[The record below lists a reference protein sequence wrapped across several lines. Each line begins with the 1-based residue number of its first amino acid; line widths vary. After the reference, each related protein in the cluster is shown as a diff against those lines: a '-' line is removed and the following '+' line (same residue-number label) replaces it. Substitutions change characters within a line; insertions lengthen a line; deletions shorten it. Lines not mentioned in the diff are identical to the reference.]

1 MKENAK
7 TKWLNQMIFVGPAVL
22 LFLAF
27 VITPFLFSVVTSFS
41 KWNGVSNNFEWIGLQ
56 NYVKAFADS
65 DFLNSFVYTLKNT
78 VAVTL
83 LANGIGL
90 LFALAL
96 TSKIRGSSFFRAALV
111 LPNIMSGIVLGFIW
125 KFIFTK
131 GFPAL
136 GELLGFKFLQLSWL
150 GTPKTAFWGIVI
162 VTVWQMAGYVML
174 VYVAGILSVPDTVIE
189 SAYMDGAKNLQLIR
203 YIIFPYLKPSFLICF
218 FWTIS
223 KSLVTFDLP
232 FSLTQGG
239 PYKSTESLAIN
250 IYHEAFEKNN
260 YGYGSAKAILFFC
273 VVIIISALQVYMNN
287 RKEKEAE

>member
-1 MKENAK
+1 MKES
-7 TKWLNQMIFVGPAVL
+7 TRTRWMNQLIFIAPAVI
-22 LFLAF
+22 LFLTF
-27 VITPFLFSVVTSFS
+27 VIVPFLFSVVTSFS
-41 KWNGVSNNFEWIGLQ
+41 KWNGVSNNFQWIGLS
-56 NYVKAFADS
+56 NYLKAFGDK
-65 DFLNSFVYTLKNT
+65 DFINSFIYTIKNT
-78 VAVTL
+78 VAVTV

-96 TSKIRGSSFFRAALV
+96 TSKIRGSSFFRASLV
-111 LPNIMSGIVLGFIW
+111 LPNILSGIVLGFIW

-136 GELLGFKFLQLSWL
+136 GELTGIKFLQLSWL
-150 GTPKTAFWGIVI
+150 GTPATAFWGIVI
-162 VTVWQMAGYVML
+162 VSVWQMAGYVML

-189 SAYMDGAKNLQLIR
+189 SAYMDGAKNHQLIR
-203 YIIFPYLKPSFLICF
+203 YIIFPYLKSSFLICF

-260 YGYGSAKAILFFC
+260 YGYGSAKSILFFC
-273 VVIIISALQVYMNN
+273 VVIIISALQVYLNN
-287 RKEKEAE
+287 RKETEEE

>member
-1 MKENAK
+1 MKES
-7 TKWLNQMIFVGPAVL
+7 TRTRWMNQLIFIAPAVI
-22 LFLAF
+22 LFLTF
-27 VITPFLFSVVTSFS
+27 VIVPFLFSVVTSFS
-41 KWNGVSNNFEWIGLQ
+41 KWNGVSNNFQWIGLS
-56 NYVKAFADS
+56 NYLKAFGDK
-65 DFLNSFVYTLKNT
+65 DFINSFIYTIKNT
-78 VAVTL
+78 VAVTV

-96 TSKIRGSSFFRAALV
+96 TSKIRGSSFFRASLV
-111 LPNIMSGIVLGFIW
+111 LPNILSGIVLGFIW
-125 KFIFTK
+125 KFIFIK

-136 GELLGFKFLQLSWL
+136 GELTGIKFLQLSWL
-150 GTPKTAFWGIVI
+150 GTPGTAFWGIVI
-162 VTVWQMAGYVML
+162 VSVWQMAGYVML

-189 SAYMDGAKNLQLIR
+189 SAYMDGAKNHQLIR

-260 YGYGSAKAILFFC
+260 YGYGSAKSILFFC
-273 VVIIISALQVYMNN
+273 VVIIISALQVYLNN
-287 RKEKEAE
+287 RDRKSVV